1 MIFIAIDSIKIK
13 DEKDLEKFKEMFGIK
28 LDSIERD
35 DIEEALRQYDEDE
48 KEHYTLHWLTIPH
61 ADGSIEIVN
70 LEPI

>member
-13 DEKDLEKFKEMFGIK
+13 EEKDLEKFEEMFGIE
-28 LDSIERD
+28 LDSLERD

-48 KEHYTLHWLTIPH
+48 KNQYKLHWLTIPH
-61 ADGSIEIVN
+61 ADGSLEIVN